1 MLQPKTSSQ
10 FGIFHTQKYL
20 TYMEH
25 FLSDEGAVKFSF
37 VWWILAANSN
47 RFNRNEERLIEN
59 PAQRFRRRIS

>member
-1 MLQPKTSSQ
+1 
-10 FGIFHTQKYL
+10 
-20 TYMEH
+20 MEH

-47 RFNRNEERLIEN
+47 RFNRNEVIEN